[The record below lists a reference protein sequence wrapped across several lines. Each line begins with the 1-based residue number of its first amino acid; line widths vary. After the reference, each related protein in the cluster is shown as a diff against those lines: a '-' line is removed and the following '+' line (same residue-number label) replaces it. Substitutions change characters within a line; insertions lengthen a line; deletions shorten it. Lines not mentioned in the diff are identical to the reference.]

1 MIFRSRPGHER
12 TSIQASKR
20 DVPFFC
26 CNRRLRACQSR
37 NFPLPGT
44 LILPEGLDL
53 GNGGLRAQTIARAS
67 A

>member
-26 CNRRLRACQSR
+26 CNRR